1 MRKSVRLKRLPILV
15 AVAAVACCAAEP
27 QALKLDVDPVNLGDG
42 GKVEFRAIQTD
53 DEHLSAGSNIGQS
66 AHFQIYTVPG
76 VATYNDDLRVF
87 KYDLLVNRV
96 SSGRPEWT
104 HFELTAAPSGPFL
117 DQVHDLTF
125 TITEGKNAER
135 GQMRLPL
142 HSVSNEQY
150 LDAATASAIVDVR
163 LGSDQSIPIQLKN
176 KLQDMKVLVQ
186 SVRLDYRQRDFW
198 KTSPA
203 QLTLNLT
210 VPEGGTVT
218 LDDLKLHANPAK
230 AVPITFFQ
238 LKNNE
243 ATGIT
248 MNIAY
253 AAQSGGKP
261 KEVPVEIKVRF
272 IPSLLYLFLAILGG
286 ALLGSTGRLIDQRR
300 ETSPGAWGM
309 TFLTA
314 LVGATILELIGIV
327 LVSLNSEFKVFGI
340 VLDPFQLPQVIVMAI
355 LVGVLGVNISDM
367 VRQVVTGKGKGPRK
381 RGAAAARSGD

>member
-1 MRKSVRLKRLPILV
+1 
-15 AVAAVACCAAEP
+15 
-27 QALKLDVDPVNLGDG
+27 
-42 GKVEFRAIQTD
+42 
-53 DEHLSAGSNIGQS
+53 
-66 AHFQIYTVPG
+66 
-76 VATYNDDLRVF
+76 
-87 KYDLLVNRV
+87 
-96 SSGRPEWT
+96 
-104 HFELTAAPSGPFL
+104 
-117 DQVHDLTF
+117 
-125 TITEGKNAER
+125 
-135 GQMRLPL
+135 
-142 HSVSNEQY
+142 
-150 LDAATASAIVDVR
+150 
-163 LGSDQSIPIQLKN
+163 
-176 KLQDMKVLVQ
+176 
-186 SVRLDYRQRDFW
+186 
-198 KTSPA
+198 
-203 QLTLNLT
+203 
-210 VPEGGTVT
+210 VT

-261 KEVPVEIKVRF
+261 KELPVEIKVRF

-367 VRQVVTGKGKGPRK
+367 VRQVVTGKSKGPRK